1 MSFPNFLHEDIL
13 PYLLKSDKAGFWKIV
28 FVV

>member
-1 MSFPNFLHEDIL
+1 MSFPNFLHEDIS
-13 PYLLKSDKAGFWKIV
+13 YLLKSDEAGFWKIV